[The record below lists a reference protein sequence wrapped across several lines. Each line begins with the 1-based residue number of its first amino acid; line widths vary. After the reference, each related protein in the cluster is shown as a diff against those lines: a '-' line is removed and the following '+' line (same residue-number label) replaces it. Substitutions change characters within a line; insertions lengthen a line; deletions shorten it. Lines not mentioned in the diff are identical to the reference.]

1 MVGMGEGQTKAKAS
15 KKGEGGSAGSPLPVV
30 CWLQEEGSFLGLSV
44 LLSRLPHPQ
53 VPAPCRVR
61 IPGQVAS
68 PLRHSVL
75 LCGMMSPLRV
85 VFGRNLGKNP

>member
-44 LLSRLPHPQ
+44 LLPRLPHPQ
-53 VPAPCRVR
+53 VPAPLQGKD
-61 IPGQVAS
+61 PWAS
-68 PLRHSVL
+68 GLSFETQYPRLWNDEPPW
-75 LCGMMSPLRV
+75 CGVWKESR
-85 VFGRNLGKNP
+85 